1 MTENQLILPD
11 DFFLPFGGKLNK
23 NNRWVRLT
31 NLIPWWRAEEK
42 YAKTLKGS
50 SRGQK
55 AFSVRI
61 ALGALYIQ
69 QYKVLSDRE
78 TVEEITENPYLQY
91 FLGLPEFQE
100 TAPFD
105 PSMMTHFRKRLG
117 SDIINQVN
125 EWIIME
131 EIEQENQNDN
141 DSDDNDDNFPKGGK
155 APSKQIDTDSESE
168 HPENKGK
175 LIMDATCAP
184 ADIAYPTDLGLLNE
198 AREKLEHIIDV
209 LHEPYRGKRKKPRT
223 YRQKAR
229 KDYLSVAKQ
238 RKPRGRTIRKAVRKQ
253 LDYVARDLRI
263 ISELEHQGNFSRLSK
278 QEYRQM
284 LVISELYRQQQEMY
298 DTRKHR
304 IDDRIVSISQPHVRP
319 IVRGKAKA
327 GTEFGAKINVS
338 LVDGYAR
345 IEKLSWDN
353 YNEGTTLIEATENY
367 KRRFGYYP
375 EAILV
380 DQIYRNR
387 DNREY
392 CKKKGIRLSGPALGR
407 PSKEK
412 AKEQKQLE
420 KQDATERIEI
430 EGKFGEG
437 KRRYGMGLIST
448 CLQQTSETVI
458 SIQILVLNLERKLRL
473 LFWQFFGIFFSTL
486 AKRIW
491 AV

>member
-1 MTENQLILPD
+1 ML
-11 DFFLPFGGKLNK
+11 
-23 NNRWVRLT
+23 
-31 NLIPWWRAEEK
+31 
-42 YAKTLKGS
+42 
-50 SRGQK
+50 
-55 AFSVRI
+55 
-61 ALGALYIQ
+61 
-69 QYKVLSDRE
+69 
-78 TVEEITENPYLQY
+78 
-91 FLGLPEFQE
+91 
-100 TAPFD
+100 
-105 PSMMTHFRKRLG
+105 FR
-117 SDIINQVN
+117 S
-125 EWIIME
+125 
-131 EIEQENQNDN
+131 
-141 DSDDNDDNFPKGGK
+141 
-155 APSKQIDTDSESE
+155 
-168 HPENKGK
+168 
-175 LIMDATCAP
+175 
-184 ADIAYPTDLGLLNE
+184 
-198 AREKLEHIIDV
+198 
-209 LHEPYRGKRKKPRT
+209 
-223 YRQKAR
+223 
-229 KDYLSVAKQ
+229 
-238 RKPRGRTIRKAVRKQ
+238 
-253 LDYVARDLRI
+253 
-263 ISELEHQGNFSRLSK
+263 
-278 QEYRQM
+278 
-284 LVISELYRQQQEMY
+284 
-298 DTRKHR
+298 
-304 IDDRIVSISQPHVRP
+304 
-319 IVRGKAKA
+319 
-327 GTEFGAKINVS
+327 
-338 LVDGYAR
+338 
-345 IEKLSWDN
+345 DN